1 VGRDQHEE
9 GLEAHLRVRQR
20 PGKQPVTSLPGRKYR
35 MSLIKHLLE
44 KPSLS
49 RDAKYTV
56 LNGVAYLAVG
66 ALLVVW
72 PGVTQTV
79 FRDSAFAGHEEAL
92 MRVIGLTVAVIGWLY
107 IFGGRSGARQF
118 VAASVV
124 DRLVFVP
131 LVLIPLAIAGVFP
144 HLFVTFALLDASLA
158 IGAWALLGRE

>member
-1 VGRDQHEE
+1 
-9 GLEAHLRVRQR
+9 
-20 PGKQPVTSLPGRKYR
+20 
-35 MSLIKHLLE
+35 M
-44 KPSLS
+44 
-49 RDAKYTV
+49 
-56 LNGVAYLAVG
+56 AVG
-66 ALLVVW
+66 TLLIAW

-131 LVLIPLAIAGVFP
+131 LVLIPLAIAGVFLP
-144 HLFVTFALLDASLA
+144 PLHYIHAAGRIPRHRGVGPACSRMNVRKGSLA
-158 IGAWALLGRE
+158 DIAATMKRVRFCAISGRGPHHRAGNRKVIPSRPPKPWGPVSGKSIQ